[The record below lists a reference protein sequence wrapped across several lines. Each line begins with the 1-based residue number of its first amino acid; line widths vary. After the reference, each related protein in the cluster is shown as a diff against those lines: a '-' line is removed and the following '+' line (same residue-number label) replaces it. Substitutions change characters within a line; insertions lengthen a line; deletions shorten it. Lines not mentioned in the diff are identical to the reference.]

1 MPTTVNE
8 LKALYVHLGGVAE
21 DVADVT
27 LIPQMIAAISEL
39 DIAHSDFTPIQTGT
53 ITEIVNS
60 LT

>member
-8 LKALYVHLGGVAE
+8 LKALYVHLGGVAD

-27 LIPQMIAAISEL
+27 LIPQMIAAISDL
-39 DIAHSDFTPIQTGT
+39 DIAQSDFTPIQTGT